1 MTSASEAITKVR
13 EAIPRLQ
20 TKADDYRALLAEGY
34 VSRHSVLDQQQML
47 ADAQADLNI
56 SLSRLAEARASM
68 AEAAK
73 ARAHL
78 VSELRR
84 TVLEQQRDYEMRLA
98 SAEQEYHKH
107 KGRDELMLIR
117 APIDGEVS
125 HLMTYTLGGVIAAA
139 QTLMNI
145 VPDGQELEIEAVIDN
160 KDIGHIRAGQKVQ
173 IKVQS
178 FPFGRYGV
186 MTGEVLGVTATA
198 TVDEKKGAIYK
209 ARMSMPDRQQRQA
222 LFPHPLVAG
231 MDVTVEVKIGH
242 RRVIEYFMSPLLT
255 AVREAGREW

>member
-1 MTSASEAITKVR
+1 M
-13 EAIPRLQ
+13 IP
-20 TKADDYRALLAEGY
+20 
-34 VSRHSVLDQQQML
+34 
-47 ADAQADLNI
+47 
-56 SLSRLAEARASM
+56 
-68 AEAAK
+68 
-73 ARAHL
+73 
-78 VSELRR
+78 
-84 TVLEQQRDYEMRLA
+84 
-98 SAEQEYHKH
+98 
-107 KGRDELMLIR
+107 
-117 APIDGEVS
+117 
-125 HLMTYTLGGVIAAA
+125 AA

-160 KDIGHIRAGQKVQ
+160 KDIGHVRTGQKVQ

-186 MTGEVLGVTATA
+186 MTGEVRGVTATA
-198 TVDEKKGAIYK
+198 AVDEKKGAIYK
-209 ARMSMPDRQQRQA
+209 ARIAMPDRQQRQA